1 MSAGH
6 RRWITI
12 GDVANVSRPGKYLHE
27 GRVPG
32 LVEANRALQEE
43 QQHHRDLR
51 ARLRDIISRMQQSLT

>member
-12 GDVANVSRPGKYLHE
+12 GDVAKALHLSRPTASKYLHE

-32 LVEANRALQEE
+32 LLMHFGYPRVEREVYEKWSKSKDREKLG
-43 QQHHRDLR
+43 
-51 ARLRDIISRMQQSLT
+51 